1 MNRSALRELVILGGL
16 ALQSEDCA
24 IRAAVHH
31 RGETGGLA
39 LIENER
45 HHQFIIWKAIV
56 SVWHADLEKHDNTD
70 IALKCDGEMHYF
82 ELKNW
87 TGATGKRQIPSIQA
101 DIYKLQRRQNRY
113 VVVTSLNPRG
123 QTDDNIS
130 FLLGKVRGLEDSR
143 REEFRFDTVGRNSS
157 RLEFWIAGW
166 PVLNEQRP
174 DLTQPE

>member
-1 MNRSALRELVILGGL
+1 MNRSTLRELVILGGF

-39 LIENER
+39 LVENER
-45 HHQFIIWKAIV
+45 HHQFIIWRAILPV
-56 SVWHADLEKHDNTD
+56 CHADLEKHDNTD
-70 IALKCDGEMHYF
+70 IAIKSDGEMHYF

-87 TGATGKRQIPSIQA
+87 TGTTGNRQIPSIQA

-130 FLLGKVRGLEDSR
+130 YLLEKVRGLDDSR
-143 REEFRFDTVGRNSS
+143 REEFRFHTVGRNRSE
-157 RLEFWIAGW
+157 LEFWIAGW
-166 PVLNEQRP
+166 PVSNEQRP
-174 DLTQPE
+174 VLT